1 MRVIALG
8 FLAALSLSA
17 IAHAQQARDTVPQ
30 ELEEIVVVGRVPGP
44 PLWKVTNGEHVLW
57 ILPLADF
64 YPRRMEW
71 DSMRVE
77 GLIAGS
83 QEYIARPR
91 TTQGFSVSNPLVA
104 FRVLDLM
111 TTSMQLPRGKTLAK
125 VLPPELYPRFK
136 ALKSRYFPRNFT
148 IDNQTVAT
156 ATETLR
162 GEILEHENLEML
174 FNNSQFSPTP
184 IMGKVQTA
192 LRANSSIRQTWP
204 VTGSSRH
211 MTRKEFNAAA
221 RAMEESLKSPAF
233 QSWAARCMEEVIAF
247 FERDL
252 DATKRHANAW
262 ARGQLKE
269 LLAPAPAYP
278 RQGACRQDPLSTFF
292 GNGPR
297 AEQLREDH
305 PALYA
310 DLTPDREALM
320 NQSRQRWLAA
330 AETALGRSASTF
342 SMLRLEEILAE
353 DGLVEQLR
361 ARGYEVEISAE

>member
-1 MRVIALG
+1 MRVTTFGCFAALC
-8 FLAALSLSA
+8 LAAMA
-17 IAHAQQARDTVPQ
+17 QAQQARDAVPQ

-44 PLWKVTNGEHVLW
+44 PLWKVTSGEHVLW
-57 ILPLADF
+57 ILPLIDF

-71 DSMRVE
+71 DSTRVE
-77 GLIAGS
+77 ALIAQS

-104 FRVLDLM
+104 FRVLNLM
-111 TTSMQLPRGKTLAK
+111 TTSMQLPRGKTLSK

-136 ALKSRYFPRNFT
+136 ALKSHYFPRNFK
-148 IDNQTVAT
+148 IDNQTVAV

-162 GEILEHENLEML
+162 DEILEHENLEMF
-174 FNNSQFSPTP
+174 FNSSQFSPAP
-184 IMGKVQTA
+184 IMGKVSEA
-192 LRANSSIRQTWP
+192 LKVNKSIRQTWP

-211 MTRKEFNAAA
+211 MTRKEFKAAA

-233 QSWAARCMEEVIAF
+233 QSWATRCMEEVIAF
-247 FERDL
+247 FEGDL

-269 LLAPAPAYP
+269 LLAPSPAYP
-278 RQGACRQDPLSTFF
+278 TQGACRQDPFTTFF
-292 GNGPR
+292 GDGPR
-297 AEQLREDH
+297 AGQLRKDH

-310 DLTPDREALM
+310 DLTPDREALIR
-320 NQSRQRWLAA
+320 QSRDRWLAA

-342 SMLRLEEILAE
+342 SMLRLQEILAE

-361 ARGYEVEISAE
+361 ARGYAVEISAE